1 MQTGRRARGLW
12 QYSSPKKSSSGCVL
26 HASPTRNQQCGLA
39 AAAAK
44 HDCRTHPRRKLTR
57 TAWTVALHLY
67 PWGAAQQ
74 IPRESRQDART
85 GVLWGRRA
93 KRRQPSRPPVN
104 RARHLAGS
112 NRRRT
117 AEKRVRR
124 RAKKKTSTN
133 HPRDERT
140 QEPRAGVWTPS
151 DGRVKRTKCK
161 RLLGPRG
168 FLSETYRE
176 RIPPRA

>member
-1 MQTGRRARGLW
+1 MQTGGARGLW

-104 RARHLAGS
+104 RARHSQVSTDAARPKS
-112 NRRRT
+112 ASAAAR
-117 AEKRVRR
+117 
-124 RAKKKTSTN
+124 KKKLRQTTPGTKKSS
-133 HPRDERT
+133 
-140 QEPRAGVWTPS
+140 QPRAGVWTPS

-168 FLSETYRE
+168 FLSKTCRE
-176 RIPPRA
+176 RIPPWA